1 LRGYFPGES
10 GREEEAPR
18 RSALPR
24 PVPGPQPPVADADP
38 AQPAAPES
46 GRRGRGGRI
55 DWVVGIALGFLVG
68 IAVVVVFVFF
78 GSEET
83 IDAPSVNGSSPAAAK
98 QAPPF
103 TAPTGER

>member
-1 LRGYFPGES
+1 MRGYFPGES

-24 PVPGPQPPVADADP
+24 PAP
-38 AQPAAPES
+38 AQPRSPTTARRAAAPEP

-55 DWVVGIALGFLVG
+55 DWVVGIALGFVVG

-103 TAPTGER
+103 AAPTGKR